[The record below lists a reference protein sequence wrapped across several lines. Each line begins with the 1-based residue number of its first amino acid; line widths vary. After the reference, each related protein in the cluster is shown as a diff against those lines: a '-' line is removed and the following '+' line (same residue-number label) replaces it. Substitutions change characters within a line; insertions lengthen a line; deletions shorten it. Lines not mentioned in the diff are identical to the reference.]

1 MNDTVKLESNNMIR
15 VIIITL
21 KYLNRN
27 LKLKNEIK
35 YNLKRVD
42 EREFIVRVERHE
54 V

>member
-1 MNDTVKLESNNMIR
+1 MIR
-15 VIIITL
+15 VIQIIL

-35 YNLKRVD
+35 YDLKRAD
-42 EREFIVRVERHE
+42 EREFIVRVEKNE